1 MVLLGSIV
9 NAAAIVAGG
18 LIGAL
23 LPNLNERVQRTV
35 VQGMAIA
42 LCVLGISMAM
52 KTTHYVWMVVSL
64 VAGGVIG
71 EWLQIERR
79 FEQVGAWL
87 ERRMPSGAGASP
99 VGKAFVTASLV
110 YCIGAMAILGSIDS
124 GVRHNHDVLYAKSI
138 MDGFLSI
145 VFASALGFGVL
156 FSAVPVLL
164 YQGGIALA
172 AMAFAG
178 WFAPDAIE
186 AVTAE
191 VSAVGGVLIVGIGV
205 NLLELTKIRVANL
218 LPAVVFMGVA
228 MAVLRSLGGGA

>member
-1 MVLLGSIV
+1 MVLLGSFV
-9 NAAAIVAGG
+9 NAAAIVGG
-18 LIGAL
+18 AVLGVL
-23 LPNLNERVQRTV
+23 LPSMNERFQRTV

-42 LCVLGISMAM
+42 LCVLGLSMAM

-64 VAGGVIG
+64 VAGGAIG

-87 ERRMPSGAGASP
+87 ERRVPTRPGASP

-110 YCIGAMAILGSIDS
+110 YCVGAMAILGSIDS
-124 GVRHNHDVLYAKSI
+124 GVRHDHDVLYAKSI

-145 VFASALGFGVL
+145 AFASTLGIGVL

-164 YQGGIALA
+164 YQGAIALGA
-172 AMAFAG
+172 AGFAG
-178 WFAPDAIE
+178 QFAPAAIE

-191 VSAVGGVLIVGIGV
+191 VSAVGGVLIVGIGI
-205 NLLELTKIRVANL
+205 NLLELQRIRVANL
-218 LPAVVFMGVA
+218 LPAVVVMGAA
-228 MAVLRSLGGGA
+228 MSALLAFGS

>member
-23 LPNLNERVQRTV
+23 LPSLNERVQKTV

-42 LCVLGISMAM
+42 LCVLGVSMAM
-52 KTTHYVWMVVSL
+52 KTTLYAWMVMSL
-64 VAGGVIG
+64 VVGGAIG
-71 EWLQIERR
+71 EWLGIERR
-79 FEQVGAWL
+79 FEQLGAWL
-87 ERRMPSGAGASP
+87 ERRMPARAGASP

-110 YCIGAMAILGSIDS
+110 FCIGAMAILGSIDS
-124 GVRHNHDVLYAKSI
+124 GVRLNHDVLFAKSI

-145 VFASALGFGVL
+145 VFASTLGIGVL
-156 FSAVPVLL
+156 FSAAPVLL

-172 AMAFAG
+172 AMLFAG
-178 WFAPDAIE
+178 WFAPEAIQ

-191 VSAVGGVLIVGIGV
+191 VAAVGGVLIVGIGI
-205 NLLELTKIRVANL
+205 NLLEIVKIRVANL
-218 LPAVVFMGVA
+218 LPAVVVMGA
-228 MAVLRSLGGGA
+228 ATAALRLFG